1 MRTPCLTAQI
11 YAHIFRT
18 MKNSD
23 TETTPILYT
32 RLTPADLVAIAASSR
47 DEVTHL
53 RAMVEALAGCI
64 CRRHHS
70 EMIADGAIF
79 AAIESAAGA
88 AMRDNADGD
97 CVVEV
102 RR

>member
-1 MRTPCLTAQI
+1 
-11 YAHIFRT
+11 

-23 TETTPILYT
+23 TETAETIVHSTPILYT
-32 RLTPADLVAIAASSR
+32 RLTPADLVAIAASSG

-88 AMRDNADGD
+88 AMCANADGD

>member
-1 MRTPCLTAQI
+1 M
-11 YAHIFRT
+11 
-18 MKNSD
+18 
-23 TETTPILYT
+23 TTPILYT
-32 RLTPADLVAIAASSR
+32 RLTPADLVAIAASSG

-53 RAMVEALAGCI
+53 RAMVVALAGCI

-70 EMIADGAIF
+70 EMIADSAIF
-79 AAIESAAGA
+79 GAIESAAGP
-88 AMRDNADGD
+88 AMRGDDNGD